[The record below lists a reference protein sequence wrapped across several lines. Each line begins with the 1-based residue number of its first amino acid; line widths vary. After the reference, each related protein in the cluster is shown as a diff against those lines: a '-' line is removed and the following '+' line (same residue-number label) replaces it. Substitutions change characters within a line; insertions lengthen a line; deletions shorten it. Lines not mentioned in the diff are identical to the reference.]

1 MSRILHLA
9 SRHGTFILPLGV
21 LVGLAAQPLAGLMR
35 PLLAPVVFLML
46 TFIFIR
52 LDVLAAIAQVRRPK
66 VVPLAV
72 VLAVVVMPI
81 ITALFL
87 MVFPQSPGLTAALIL
102 YTSSPPNFS
111 AAALAFIL
119 GLDGALAVALILGA
133 LILHPI
139 LTPLFTEF
147 VTGGAVQ
154 VPGLEIALRLALLIG
169 GAALA
174 AYIGRRLIGKARLA
188 RSGQAI
194 DGVNVILM
202 LVFVIGLM
210 DGIPAQIIA
219 RPGHALALTALVFAL
234 HLGLNLATVLV
245 FLWAGCAPPPP
256 SASRSAAATSPP
268 PWPSSAPPCR
278 ARPGCSSPCSSSRS
292 ISCRCCSSRSTAA
305 GCGLVTHPTS
315 LTRRNRSP
323 PAPSWDATGRVRTKP
338 PRFRPAPAH
347 GRRPC
352 PPRPRP
358 AWPGS

>member
-1 MSRILHLA
+1 MTRFLRLA
-9 SRHGTFILPLGV
+9 ARHGTFILPLGV
-21 LVGLAAQPLAGLMR
+21 LVGLAAQPLAGIMR
-35 PLLAPVVFLML
+35 PLLATVVFLML
-46 TFIFIR
+46 TFIFVR
-52 LDVLAAIAQVRRPK
+52 LDVLAAIASVRRPK

-87 MVFPQSPGLTAALIL
+87 IMFPQSPGLTAALIL
-102 YTSSPPNFS
+102 YTSAPPNVA

-188 RSGQAI
+188 RSGEAI

-202 LVFVIGLM
+202 LVFAIGLM

-219 RPGHALALTALVFAL
+219 RPGHALALTAIVFAL

-245 FLWAGCAPPPP
+245 FLWAGLRTAATIGFALGGRNIAPAMAVLGTAVPGETWLFFAMLQFPIYLLPMLLKPIYRRLLGGGLRP
-256 SASRSAAATSPP
+256 SA
-268 PWPSSAPPCR
+268 
-278 ARPGCSSPCSSSRS
+278 
-292 ISCRCCSSRSTAA
+292 
-305 GCGLVTHPTS
+305 
-315 LTRRNRSP
+315 
-323 PAPSWDATGRVRTKP
+323 
-338 PRFRPAPAH
+338 
-347 GRRPC
+347 
-352 PPRPRP
+352 
-358 AWPGS
+358 